1 MASPMQPS
9 ATTQSDISK
18 LAKKMAAKQQAA
30 QNLLVQPESLNTVL
44 YRPIGLGIL
53 NALFAPCP
61 PPCAEEEEERSLSSK
76 EVMISIMYVKSS

>member
-61 PPCAEEEEERSLSSK
+61 PPCAEEEE
-76 EVMISIMYVKSS
+76 SIAAMSFFARRRTTR